1 MVYSCLSGAAL
12 RLGLKR
18 VSDPSCDR
26 RVRRTLVRAKL
37 TIWWQVAQGGGVW
50 EEEER
55 RRRKV
60 QRPTDSWASKAEEEG
75 SRSVNVSNSCRRS
88 L

>member
-18 VSDPSCDR
+18 VVSDPSCDR

-37 TIWWQVAQGGGVW
+37 TIWWQVAQGGGRGGGG
-50 EEEER
+50 EEEE
-55 RRRKV
+55 
-60 QRPTDSWASKAEEEG
+60 EG
-75 SRSVNVSNSCRRS
+75 AATNRQLGKQGRGGREQECECK
-88 L
+88 